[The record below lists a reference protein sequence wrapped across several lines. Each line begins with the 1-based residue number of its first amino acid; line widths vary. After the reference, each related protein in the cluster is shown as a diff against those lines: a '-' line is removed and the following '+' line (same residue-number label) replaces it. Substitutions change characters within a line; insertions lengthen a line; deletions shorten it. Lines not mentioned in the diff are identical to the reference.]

1 MALDSPPPPRNF
13 SPLFLRLAIA
23 SAGLVPFAWQVS
35 VLLSVPPGLAAMS
48 LGAVAVSSNRGW
60 KRAGAILAIIV
71 GSTPVI
77 VTVLGLALLLPDL
90 E

>member
-1 MALDSPPPPRNF
+1 
-13 SPLFLRLAIA
+13 
-23 SAGLVPFAWQVS
+23 
-35 VLLSVPPGLAAMS
+35 LSVPPGLAAMS